1 MFHPIRCKS
10 PVSHKLMQ
18 KISLQPPSSLLS
30 PSFFSSISASWAPV
44 RNCTHASKAPSLHRT
59 CQFCTLGIKYCN
71 LGWRIW
77 NITWTAEHNVVG
89 LLQRT
94 WEEARSTDHSSS
106 HCLVPRIV
114 MTTLVWRVVGI
125 MIKSDYYYDHSGD
138 DYDHVYDD
146 LTTVPSIST
155 KWVRIAVVGPLPP
168 LRCFVW

>member
-1 MFHPIRCKS
+1 MFHPKRCKS
-10 PVSHKLMQ
+10 SISQKLMQ
-18 KISLQPPSSLLS
+18 KNSLQPPSSLLS

-106 HCLVPRIV
+106 HCLAPMVV

-125 MIKSDYYYDHSGD
+125 MIKAIMIMIMVGMIMITLMMISP
-138 DYDHVYDD
+138 
-146 LTTVPSIST
+146 PSRASQPSE
-155 KWVRIAVVGPLPP
+155 WGL
-168 LRCFVW
+168 LL